1 LNFRAFFVVFITIF
15 LAEIGDKTNIAALLF
30 STRKEINKMTILGAA
45 TLAFVAA
52 TLVSIIVGT
61 FIGNVIPRKVIN
73 YVSGIIFILIGI
85 VIILSAIK

>member
-1 LNFRAFFVVFITIF
+1 MNLKVFFLVFITIF
-15 LAEIGDKTNIAALLF
+15 LAEIGDKTNLAALLF

-52 TLVSIIVGT
+52 TLVSIAVGT
-61 FIGNVIPRKVIN
+61 FIGSVIPRKVVN
-73 YVSGIIFILIGI
+73 YISGAIFIFIGI